1 MSAERFERRARGY
14 SWGMNDILRYLS
26 QQLRAEDGFLAG
38 RVALV
43 VLIVAIIV
51 IAALIAFLVPN

>member
-1 MSAERFERRARGY
+1 
-14 SWGMNDILRYLS
+14 MNDILRYLS
-26 QQLRAEDGFLAG
+26 ERLSAEDGFLVG
-38 RVALV
+38 RVAVV

>member
-1 MSAERFERRARGY
+1 
-14 SWGMNDILRYLS
+14 MNDILRYLGER
-26 QQLRAEDGFLAG
+26 LRGEDGFLVG

-43 VLIVAIIV
+43 VLVVAIIV

>member
-1 MSAERFERRARGY
+1 
-14 SWGMNDILRYLS
+14 MNDILRYLS

>member
-1 MSAERFERRARGY
+1 
-14 SWGMNDILRYLS
+14 MNDILRYLN

-38 RVALV
+38 RVVLV

-51 IAALIAFLVPN
+51 IAALIAFLIPN